1 MKEFVGRNAELRF
14 LEQYYGRPGSQLV
27 IVYGS
32 KGVGKTRLLQ
42 EFCAG
47 KGFAYYLA
55 RACSGREQCFQWG
68 AELRE
73 QGLSM
78 EKYPDYGQIFRAA
91 LSGVPGE
98 RPVLVIDEFQYM
110 IKGGLNFFDR
120 LTGFAEGGCDGR
132 QVMIVLVTSAAG
144 WVENHLVGKIGSKAA
159 RINGFLKVRPFG
171 FLEMRALFGEYSMEE
186 ALHSYA
192 VLGGIPGYWVNF
204 SPKLTAEKNIIRSIV
219 AVESRLHE
227 EMEVFLERELREPC
241 VYNTILSAL
250 AGGFYKLNDIY
261 AHTGF
266 SRAKISVYL
275 KNLMEL
281 DLVEK
286 VYSFETAGRA
296 NAQKGVY
303 RIANPYVRFYF
314 RYLFPNQ
321 SMLQQLTPEEF
332 YKRKIAPTY
341 EQYTEESYC
350 LACRE
355 LMGREY
361 RTVGE
366 WRGKTGNIDI
376 VASDA
381 GEEQIGVACC
391 KWSGKMLHSDYER
404 LLASM
409 KKARI
414 KTTDIRLYCERGFD
428 EQLEKAAGEG
438 RVKLL
443 GIRESEGH

>member
-1 MKEFVGRNAELRF
+1 
-14 LEQYYGRPGSQLV
+14 
-27 IVYGS
+27 
-32 KGVGKTRLLQ
+32 
-42 EFCAG
+42 
-47 KGFAYYLA
+47 
-55 RACSGREQCFQWG
+55 
-68 AELRE
+68 
-73 QGLSM
+73 M

-91 LSGVPGE
+91 LSEVPGE

-120 LTGFAEGGCDGR
+120 LTEFAEEGSDGR

-341 EQYTEESYC
+341 EQYTEEAYC

-376 VASDA
+376 VACDA
-381 GEEQIGVACC
+381 GEEQIGIACC

>member
-1 MKEFVGRNAELRF
+1 
-14 LEQYYGRPGSQLV
+14 
-27 IVYGS
+27 
-32 KGVGKTRLLQ
+32 
-42 EFCAG
+42 
-47 KGFAYYLA
+47 
-55 RACSGREQCFQWG
+55 
-68 AELRE
+68 
-73 QGLSM
+73 
-78 EKYPDYGQIFRAA
+78 
-91 LSGVPGE
+91 
-98 RPVLVIDEFQYM
+98 
-110 IKGGLNFFDR
+110 
-120 LTGFAEGGCDGR
+120 
-132 QVMIVLVTSAAG
+132 MIVHVTSAAG

-171 FLEMRALFGEYSMEE
+171 FLEMCALFGEYSMEE
-186 ALHSYA
+186 TLHSYA

-341 EQYTEESYC
+341 EQYTEEAYC

-381 GEEQIGVACC
+381 GEEQIGIACC